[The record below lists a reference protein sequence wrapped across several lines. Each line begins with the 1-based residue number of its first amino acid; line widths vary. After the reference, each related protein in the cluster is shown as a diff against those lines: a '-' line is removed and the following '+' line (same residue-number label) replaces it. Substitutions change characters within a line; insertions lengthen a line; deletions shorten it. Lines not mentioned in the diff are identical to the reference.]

1 MVTPVNP
8 AAPVMHWSKVTVPE
22 TVTASSLKKVHEDKA
37 IIAKITID
45 FIIILFEDRELLL
58 NLQKIYRKIK
68 IKNGVVTLSIRRKW
82 LFNVSSFLRMEKCS
96 EL

>member
-1 MVTPVNP
+1 M
-8 AAPVMHWSKVTVPE
+8 AVTV
-22 TVTASSLKKVHEDKA
+22 TVAKSHKKVQEDKA

-68 IKNGVVTLSIRRKW
+68 IKNGVVTLSIRRK
-82 LFNVSSFLRMEKCS
+82 
-96 EL
+96 